1 MLSAAI
7 GFAILA
13 YALALVQPFLP
24 HVAFY
29 VQRDALAEL
38 FCVNPQTSCNGSCY
52 LMSKVRENGPESR
65 PLTEPKPVRS
75 LAPHLLEADP
85 APAVTTDPRPLAYPR
100 LVIPLPDS
108 PWRGLDLPPPRLSC

>member
-1 MLSAAI
+1 MRSAAI

-75 LAPHLLEADP
+75 LAPHLLEAVP
-85 APAVTTDPRPLAYPR
+85 APAVLAAPRPTAHPPL
-100 LVIPLPDS
+100 ITPLPDS
-108 PWRGLDLPPPRLSC
+108 PWRGPDSPPPRLSC

>member
-1 MLSAAI
+1 MRSAAI

-52 LMSKVRENGPESR
+52 LMSKVRENGPETPARRLILRSSPRCPTAHGVASISR
-65 PLTEPKPVRS
+65 RPDFP
-75 LAPHLLEADP
+75 AD
-85 APAVTTDPRPLAYPR
+85 R
-100 LVIPLPDS
+100 
-108 PWRGLDLPPPRLSC
+108 